1 MNLWEKGI
9 WYLTI
14 GLTAAALVKLW
25 STSLIKIYKLLFC
38 YLAFDFL
45 SSLVSLLIPYR
56 TKYYG
61 YYYFSAQTLMIVMAA
76 FMLVEIY
83 ALALEKTPA
92 LARFLRSTVGYILGI
107 AALTPLLWLFANRS
121 ASSQIHPYLK
131 ADLLFEQTMDA
142 TMAIFLVI
150 ISIFMT
156 WFPVRLRRNVI
167 VYISGFIVWS
177 LSRSTGAHLAHQWS
191 GNKQAM
197 MAVNNAQMLV
207 AMGCLLFW
215 LLGLR
220 REGEARTAVVGHL
233 WNRAEADRLTEQLDA
248 INDSLTRLRRK

>member
-1 MNLWEKGI
+1 LNLWAEGI
-9 WYLTI
+9 RWLTI
-14 GLTAAALVKLW
+14 GLTAAVVVKLW
-25 STSLIKIYKLLFC
+25 LTGLINVYKLLFC
-38 YLAFDFL
+38 YLAFDL
-45 SSLVSLLIPYR
+45 LTSLGSFLIPYR
-56 TKYYG
+56 TKYYAH
-61 YYYFSAQTLMIVMAA
+61 YYFSAQTLMIVMAA
-76 FMLVEIY
+76 FILVEIY
-83 ALALEKTPA
+83 ALALERTPA

-107 AALTPLLWLFANRS
+107 AALTPLLWLYANGS

-142 TMAIFLVI
+142 TMAIFLII

-177 LSRSTGAHLAHQWS
+177 LSRSAAVHLAREWT

-197 MAVNNAQMLV
+197 MAINMAQMCV

-233 WNRAEADRLTEQLDA
+233 WNRAEADRLTEQLNA